1 MVVDENEKVVGIISL
16 SDLLQYVVL
25 RPQGEGT
32 QALRTAPVRSEEASK
47 EAKPDAP
54 DGLLPEASGSNLP
67 DPESAAAA
75 ANPTEHVLDLP
86 DLLSCTTTLEEEPED
101 TVDSP

>member
-32 QALRTAPVRSEEASK
+32 QALRTAPVPSEEAV
-47 EAKPDAP
+47 EKPNAP
-54 DGLLPEASGSNLP
+54 DGLLSEASGTSDIP
-67 DPESAAAA
+67 DPESATSPAD
-75 ANPTEHVLDLP
+75 PTEHAPDLP

-101 TVDSP
+101 TLDSP

>member
-32 QALRTAPVRSEEASK
+32 QALRTAPVASEEA
-47 EAKPDAP
+47 EAMPDTP
-54 DGLLPEASGSNLP
+54 DGLLSEASGS
-67 DPESAAAA
+67 DPPVSETAVAD
-75 ANPTEHVLDLP
+75 PTTTDHALELP
-86 DLLSCTTTLEEEPED
+86 DLLSCATTLEEEPED
-101 TVDSP
+101 MVDFP